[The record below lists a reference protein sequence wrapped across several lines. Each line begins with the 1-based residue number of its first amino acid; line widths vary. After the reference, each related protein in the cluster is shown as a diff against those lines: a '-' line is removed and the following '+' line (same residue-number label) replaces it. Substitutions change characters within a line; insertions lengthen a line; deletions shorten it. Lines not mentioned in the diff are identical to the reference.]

1 MSLPLSSIVEWGA
14 KRCDSG
20 PLRAALKEGDSVAD
34 FIELSG
40 TSGRVAVDLT
50 CGHLA
55 DLALPCGDGLVRPL
69 HRAPWADSADTLDP
83 AIPPVVRHL
92 SGDFLCAPFA
102 ESDVDG
108 GPAHG
113 PTANAPWME
122 TARPDGQPGD
132 ARVTLTCTGMISGAR
147 VQKTLRFRGDDPV
160 LYQEHCLVGGHGA
173 LPVSHH
179 AMIRPQ
185 TTCRLSM
192 SAKRYLATSPDAI
205 EPDATRGRSILA
217 YPQRVAGLDRLDLK
231 DGRTVDARTY
241 PFADRH
247 EDLAILMERDLDGI
261 GWTAA
266 AHASEGFLVFFVKL
280 ARVLPATVLWFSN
293 GGRDYPPF
301 DESPGR
307 VLGIEDACTFI
318 HAGHRASAAPNW
330 MSNEGVPTALSL
342 EPNGVRTIRHAIGV
356 VPIDATW
363 SGDVTLTPGD
373 GRLVIRD
380 LAGPEVMLPFDDAW
394 IIGETV

>member
-1 MSLPLSSIVEWGA
+1 MANL
-14 KRCDSG
+14 
-20 PLRAALKEGDSVAD
+20 
-34 FIELSG
+34 IELSG
-40 TSGRVAVDLT
+40 MSGRVAVDPA

-55 DLALPCGDGLVRPL
+55 DLTLSCGDGVVQPL
-69 HRAPWADSADTLDP
+69 HRAPWADRAETLDP
-83 AIPPVVRHL
+83 AIPPVVRYL

-108 GPAHG
+108 GPPHG
-113 PTANAPWME
+113 PTANAPWEE
-122 TARPDGQPGD
+122 TARHESQPGD
-132 ARVTLTCTGMISGAR
+132 NRVTLTCTGMIGGAR
-147 VQKTLRFRGDDPV
+147 VEKTLRFRGGDPV
-160 LYQEHCLVGGHGA
+160 LYQQHRLVGGHGA

-179 AMIRPQ
+179 AMIRPL
-185 TTCRLSM
+185 TTCHLSM
-192 SAKRYLATSPDAI
+192 SAKRYLATSPEAI
-205 EPDATRGRSILA
+205 EPDPARGRSILA
-217 YPQRVAGLDRLDLK
+217 YPQRVAGLERLGLK

-247 EDLAILMERDLDGI
+247 EDLAILIEQDLGGI

-266 AHASEGFLVFFVKL
+266 AHASEGFLVFFVKP

-318 HAGHRASAAPNW
+318 HAGHRGSAAPNW
-330 MSNEGVPTALSL
+330 MSDEGVPTALAL
-342 EPNGVRTIRHAIGV
+342 DPEGARTIRHAIGV

-363 SGDVTLTPGD
+363 SGDVTLVPGD
-373 GRLVIRD
+373 DRLVIRD
-380 LAGPEVMLPFDDAW
+380 RSGPEVAVPFDASW
-394 IIGETV
+394 ILGEGG